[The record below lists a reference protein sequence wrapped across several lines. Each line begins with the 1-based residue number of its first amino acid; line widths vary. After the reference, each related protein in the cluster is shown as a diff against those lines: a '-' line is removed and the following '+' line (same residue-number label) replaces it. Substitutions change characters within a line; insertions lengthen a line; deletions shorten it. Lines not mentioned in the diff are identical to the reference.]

1 MEIPSIENFWAEK
14 MKEKFMIHYD
24 EEGDLLELRMGE
36 PTDAYYKDLGDDVF
50 ERIDSK
56 TGELKGLAI
65 FNFKRRNEKQAS
77 IDLELPVKIKPAN

>member
-1 MEIPSIENFWAEK
+1 
-14 MKEKFMIHYD
+14 MIHYD